1 MKYIIKLLLFFSLLL
16 YCKEKN
22 TTKPFD
28 EKEKILRQYP
38 LEDTR
43 MLVLDS
49 LWDKRDS
56 LTYLRLKD
64 HVKTIGMND
73 VTYIPNWI
81 GKFNKVEIFLVVNEK
96 SKKIKILELYHI
108 PLNINL

>member
-1 MKYIIKLLLFFSLLL
+1 
-16 YCKEKN
+16 
-22 TTKPFD
+22 
-28 EKEKILRQYP
+28 
-38 LEDTR
+38 
-43 MLVLDS
+43 
-49 LWDKRDS
+49 
-56 LTYLRLKD
+56 
-64 HVKTIGMND
+64 MND